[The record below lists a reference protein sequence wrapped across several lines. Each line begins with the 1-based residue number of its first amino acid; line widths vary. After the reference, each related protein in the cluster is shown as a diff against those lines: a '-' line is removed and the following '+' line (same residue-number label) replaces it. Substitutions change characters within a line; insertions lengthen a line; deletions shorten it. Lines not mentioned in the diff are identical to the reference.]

1 MPTNFYLIAGGT
13 LSAIAALAHLG
24 CIVFGASWY
33 RFFGAGEKMVQ
44 MVEAG
49 SSRPTRVTLLVAAV
63 LLVWSAYALSGAGVI
78 PRLPFLRTILCAITA
93 VYLLR
98 GLLFFLLMPYFPG
111 NSLAFWLWS
120 AAICLGIGLLYLAG
134 LIQAWGLLAGSPEL
148 R

>member
-1 MPTNFYLIAGGT
+1 MPTNYYLIAGGT
-13 LSAIAALAHLG
+13 LSAIAALAHIG

-63 LLVWSAYALSGAGVI
+63 LLAWSAYALSGAGVI
-78 PRLPFLRTILCAITA
+78 PRLPFLRIILCAITS

-98 GLLFFLLMPYFPG
+98 GFLFFLLMPYFPG

-120 AAICLGIGLLYLAG
+120 AAICLGIGLLHLAG
-134 LIQAWGLLAGSPEL
+134 LRQAWSSL
-148 R
+148 

>member
-1 MPTNFYLIAGGT
+1 MPTNYFLIAGGA

-24 CIVFGASWY
+24 CIIFGASWY

-63 LLVWSAYALSGAGVI
+63 LLGWAAYALSGAGVI
-78 PRLPFLRTILCAITA
+78 PRLPFLRLILCAITA

-98 GLLFFLLMPYFPG
+98 GLLFFLLIPYFPG
-111 NSLAFWLWS
+111 NSMTFWLWS
-120 AAICLGIGLLYLAG
+120 AAICLGIGLLHLAG
-134 LIQAWGLLAGSPEL
+134 LVQAWGVLAGSPGL

>member
-1 MPTNFYLIAGGT
+1 MPTNYYLIAGGA
-13 LSAIAALAHLG
+13 LSALAALAHIG

-63 LLVWSAYALSGAGVI
+63 LLGWSAYALSGAGVI
-78 PRLPFLRTILCAITA
+78 PRLPFLRLILGAITA

-98 GLLFFLLMPYFPG
+98 GLLFFLLIPHFPG
-111 NSLAFWLWS
+111 NSMSFWLWS
-120 AAICLGIGLLYLAG
+120 AAICLGIGLLHLAG
-134 LIQAWGLLAGSPEL
+134 LVQVWDSLAGSRVL
-148 R
+148 Q